1 MTQLFAGP
9 HSIIHSFKTQWS
21 GVVVGKGLE
30 RKHFPKEGSAG
41 AKIILETKFKV
52 RLDHAG
58 VVLLVSC
65 ENQKIGF

>member
-1 MTQLFAGP
+1 M
-9 HSIIHSFKTQWS
+9 
-21 GVVVGKGLE
+21 GKGLE